1 MTEINFIFFFDSKC
15 VNHIFSLSLYKFLS
29 PTHFFSFCTIHG
41 SRNAKTPTAQS
52 RNKPNR
58 QRTPTNLPTE
68 RKNLA
73 LLQQTNQIFQKAL
86 EISREKNINSENLQH
101 AMENIS
107 TWSEDIKQ
115 SNKVLHNYMTT
126 LRDRCHRIQDQLNQP
141 QNNLV
146 KDWTVYKQ
154 HPISFQH

>member
-1 MTEINFIFFFDSKC
+1 MCQSYL
-15 VNHIFSLSLYKFLS
+15 FSLSINFFPQ
-29 PTHFFSFCTIHG
+29 PTFFHSVPFMDP
-41 SRNAKTPTAQS
+41 KTQKLLRLNQETNQIV
-52 RNKPNR
+52 KELLQIF
-58 QRTPTNLPTE
+58 QRKE
-68 RKNLA
+68 KNLA

-101 AMENIS
+101 TMENIS

-115 SNKVLHNYMTT
+115 SNKVLHNYMLT

-146 KDWTVYKQ
+146 KD
-154 HPISFQH
+154 

>member
-1 MTEINFIFFFDSKC
+1 MDPKTQKLLRLNQETNQIVEELLQIF
-15 VNHIFSLSLYKFLS
+15 
-29 PTHFFSFCTIHG
+29 
-41 SRNAKTPTAQS
+41 
-52 RNKPNR
+52 
-58 QRTPTNLPTE
+58 QRKE
-68 RKNLA
+68 KNLA

-86 EISREKNINSENLQH
+86 EISREKNIHSENLQH
-101 AMENIS
+101 TMENIS

-146 KDWTVYKQ
+146 KD
-154 HPISFQH
+154 

>member
-1 MTEINFIFFFDSKC
+1 MCQSYL
-15 VNHIFSLSLYKFLS
+15 FSLSLYKFLS

-58 QRTPTNLPTE
+58 RRTPNLPTE

-86 EISREKNINSENLQH
+86 EISRKKNMNTENIQH
-101 AMENIS
+101 TMENIS
-107 TWSEDIKQ
+107 ARSEDIKQ
-115 SNKVLHNYMTT
+115 SNKVLHNYMTM

-146 KDWTVYKQ
+146 KD
-154 HPISFQH
+154 